1 VAQTAEVDEAPAWR
15 APVPLALTPIL
26 TAALDAF
33 YDNGY
38 HATSVRDIARR
49 VQVTVPAL
57 YYHHENKE
65 ALLVELLNRSI
76 DLVTDL
82 CLEALDD
89 AGEDP
94 ELRFCNLVESL
105 VLFMTMSTKTAYLDH
120 EIRALS
126 TENRR
131 GYAAKRRRIESLVVE
146 AIAAGVAAGIF
157 DVSDAAATGRA
168 LLGMIQSVAF
178 WFRPGGQ
185 QSPEQLAATYLDLGA
200 HLVGAQP
207 PVIERVRARAAAQR

>member
-1 VAQTAEVDEAPAWR
+1 MSQTAEVAPARGWR
-15 APVPLALTPIL
+15 EPGPLALTPIL

-82 CLEALDD
+82 CLE
-89 AGEDP
+89 
-94 ELRFCNLVESL
+94 RWR
-105 VLFMTMSTKTAYLDH
+105 T
-120 EIRALS
+120 
-126 TENRR
+126 R
-131 GYAAKRRRIESLVVE
+131 GTTRNCAS
-146 AIAAGVAAGIF
+146 
-157 DVSDAAATGRA
+157 ATSWSASCCSWR
-168 LLGMIQSVAF
+168 
-178 WFRPGGQ
+178 
-185 QSPEQLAATYLDLGA
+185 
-200 HLVGAQP
+200 
-207 PVIERVRARAAAQR
+207 